1 MIIVKRVFG
10 KMLIKYKAVAVALRK
25 LNKTLKKGKVLFI
38 FLMLAPP
45 TIKNNFIN
53 SNTFIIIMKHKLSRE
68 IL

>member
-38 FLMLAPP
+38 FLMLDPP
-45 TIKNNFIN
+45 TIKHNFIN
-53 SNTFIIIMKHKLSRE
+53 STTFIIIMKHKLSRE